1 MDIAL
6 AYGLNMRVE
15 ELEKMQQK
23 RNRTAITLRKTKFE
37 RDEAKKELNRA
48 IKDRDEA
55 LDSLKKEQEATRHW
69 KEKAESFQDEAI
81 EKMPKRALVKK
92 DPTAEEVVINI
103 PFVGKKPPTVDQL
116 DR

>member
-23 RNRTAITLRKTKFE
+23 RNRTAITLRKIKFE

-55 LDSLKKEQEATRHW
+55 LDSLKIEQDTTRY
-69 KEKAESFQDEAI
+69 
-81 EKMPKRALVKK
+81 
-92 DPTAEEVVINI
+92 
-103 PFVGKKPPTVDQL
+103 
-116 DR
+116 

>member
-15 ELEKMQQK
+15 ELEKMRQK
-23 RNRTAITLRKTKFE
+23 RNRTVITLKKTKFE

-48 IKDRDEA
+48 IKYRDEA
-55 LDSLKKEQEATRHW
+55 LDSLKIEQEAARRW
-69 KEKAESFQDEAI
+69 KERAESFQDDLLAI
-81 EKMPKRALVKK
+81 KKKPIQIK
-92 DPTAEEVVINI
+92 DPTVDTVEIQN
-103 PFVGKKPPTVDQL
+103 PFKKKPSAQDPDF

>member
-37 RDEAKKELNRA
+37 RDEAKKELNRQSK
-48 IKDRDEA
+48 IE
-55 LDSLKKEQEATRHW
+55 TRH
-69 KEKAESFQDEAI
+69 
-81 EKMPKRALVKK
+81 
-92 DPTAEEVVINI
+92 NI

>member
-37 RDEAKKELNRA
+37 RDETKKELNRA

-55 LDSLKKEQEATRHW
+55 QYSVR
-69 KEKAESFQDEAI
+69 
-81 EKMPKRALVKK
+81 R
-92 DPTAEEVVINI
+92 
-103 PFVGKKPPTVDQL
+103 
-116 DR
+116 